1 MSSPALFRLVFVLY
15 CVEAGIFF
23 VTAPWLP
30 SWERLAFGL
39 PWSAA
44 RDLLLSGWVRGALS
58 GFGCL
63 HWIWAIHDIDLYF
76 RQRAAAR
83 VGPRVPN
90 STSPTSETA
99 GGR

>member
-30 SWERLAFGL
+30 SWERLAFNL

-44 RDLLLSGWVRGALS
+44 RDLLLSAWVRGALC

-63 HWIWAIHDIDLYF
+63 HWIWAIRDVDLYL
-76 RQRAAAR
+76 RQRAAAK
-83 VGPRVPN
+83 VGSRVP
-90 STSPTSETA
+90 TTTSETA

>member
-30 SWERLAFGL
+30 SWERLAFSL

-44 RDLLLSGWVRGALS
+44 RDAMLSGWFRSALT

-63 HWIWAIHDIDLYF
+63 HWIWAIHDVDLYF
-76 RQRAAAR
+76 RNRAAAR
-83 VGPRVPN
+83 IAGSIQP
-90 STSPTSETA
+90 STSETA
-99 GGR
+99 GGH

>member
-30 SWERLAFGL
+30 SWERLAFSL

-44 RDLLLSGWVRGALS
+44 RDALLTGWLRGAVT

-63 HWIWAIHDIDLYF
+63 HWVWAVHDVDLYF
-76 RQRAAAR
+76 RQRAATTVDSRAQA
-83 VGPRVPN
+83 
-90 STSPTSETA
+90 TTSETA